1 MTTVLIT
8 GGIGSGKSCVC
19 RVLAENGIPV
29 YDSDS
34 MARSLYDRD
43 PELAAAV
50 IAAMGGGVADND
62 GKIDRKALADMVFS
76 DREKLSELE
85 NLVHPAVYRDFDA
98 FRREHR
104 DAELV
109 VFESAIVLQRGL
121 PEGLVDK
128 IVYVDAP
135 LELRVARA
143 SQRDGKSREET
154 MKRVAAQPSVADDPR
169 IDLVLRND
177 GTEEELRR
185 ATMEMLEKLKKNNI
199 MKTDLARILSIS
211 GQSGLF
217 LYIAQS
223 RNGAIV
229 ESLVDKKRTQFGMT
243 SRITTLADISIYTD
257 DEEMKLQDVFGKLHE
272 VLGEADAPGAKASS
286 EELKA
291 LFEKAVPTYDRD
303 RFLVSH
309 MKKVVTWYNCLK
321 NNASLDFMT
330 DEERQAEYEA
340 KQAEK

>member
-1 MTTVLIT
+1 MTTLLIT
-8 GGIGSGKSCVC
+8 GGIGSGKSLVC
-19 RVLAENGIPV
+19 RVLAEQGIPV

-43 PELAAAV
+43 PELSAAV
-50 IAAMGGGVADND
+50 VATMGEDVLD
-62 GKIDRKALADMVFS
+62 GDGRIDRKALAALVFS
-76 DREKLSELE
+76 DKEKLARLE
-85 NLVHPAVYRDFDA
+85 ALVHPAVYRDFDA
-98 FRREHR
+98 FRKEHQGSQF
-104 DAELV
+104 V

-121 PEGLVDK
+121 PEGLADK
-128 IVYVDAP
+128 IVYVEAP
-135 LELRVARA
+135 LDLRVARA
-143 SQRDGKSREET
+143 SQRDGRSVEET

-169 IDLVLRND
+169 IDVVLRND
-177 GTEEELRR
+177 ASEEDLIR
-185 ATMEMLEKLKKNNI
+185 ATMEMLEKLKTENK
-199 MKTDLARILSIS
+199 MKTDLARILSVS

-229 ESLVDKKRTQFGMT
+229 ESLTDKKRTQFGMS

-257 DEEMKLQDVFGKLHE
+257 EEEMKLQEVFGKLHE
-272 VLGEADAPGAKASS
+272 VLGEADAPTAKASA

-309 MKKVVTWYNCLK
+309 MKKVVSWYNCLK